1 MVQQQPLWQIFADTG
16 GTFTDCLA
24 VSPQGKEIKV
34 KVLSSSALRGSIAKI
49 VTPRLVEIKHNWGQ
63 LTAAMLRGYW
73 FRLLLANEQPVRVV
87 AFQPRLSRL
96 LLSDSIKA
104 IAGQGFELFS
114 GEEAPVLAAR
124 LATKTPLNL
133 PLPPLIMRLGTTK
146 GTNALLEARG
156 APVALFVTRGFA
168 DLPEI
173 GNQQRPHLFQLH
185 IQKPQP
191 LHQCVFEVPERLDAN
206 GTVIEPIDCSPLTQ
220 QVQKVLAQGITNAAV
235 ALLHSY
241 CNPIHEQ
248 KLAQFLLNQG
258 FTHVSLSSELAPLI
272 KIVPRMHTAIVN
284 ATLAPV
290 IEQYLTAVHR
300 QLSSQSRLYIITGA
314 GALVQHRFFTPKDS
328 LLSGPA
334 GGVNGAANTGLLAG
348 YNRIISFDMG
358 GTSTDV
364 ARYDNQF
371 DYVYEHH
378 VANAHLLSAALAIE
392 TVAAGGGSV
401 CRFNGY
407 RLSTGPESAGANPG
421 PACYGAG
428 GPFTITDV
436 NLLLGKLSPAAFEIP
451 VYPDQARQC
460 LNQIARQITA
470 ATGKEPSETELLQG
484 FAQIA
489 NELMANAIRSISVQK
504 GYKPQQYALVAFGGA
519 AGQHACA
526 VAELLQMST
535 IIISPHA
542 GILSAAGIGQAAIER
557 MAQLQ
562 ILKPLDEI
570 ELQLPFI
577 ALQQKQQAR
586 KLLQYEITG
595 DEPAVFV
602 HCLFFLRLQGQDATI
617 EISEAELPRLRSA
630 FEQKYRL
637 LYGYY
642 PTGRTIEVE
651 SVKATAS
658 YKLLNISKVQNKK
671 IKTVS
676 PIPHSFQAV
685 YENGTWQDTPVFT
698 HTQLTPGADISG
710 PALLLYRHSTF
721 YLHPHWHLHI
731 DKHGIGIAR
740 KTTPFVQKKTIGYRS
755 KAVNL
760 TLFTNR
766 FKSIATEMGN
776 LLQRTSLSVNI
787 KERLDFSC
795 ALLDHEANLV
805 VNAPHIPVHLGSLG
819 ICVRTLLQKL
829 PMRPGD
835 TVITNHPAYGGSHL
849 PDITLVTPVYNAQ
862 NKLVGYVANRAHHA
876 EIGGS
881 RPGSMPPDAQNLAQ
895 EGVLIPPMYL
905 IEQGVPNWNAITALL
920 QDAPYPTRSL
930 QDNLADLHAAL
941 AANRLGMRLLQQ
953 LAGSFGLRQVRH
965 YMQQLSA
972 YSAALIRNRLMQMP
986 FGSCRATEL
995 LDDGTPLAV
1004 AISVTNRQAVI
1015 DFTGTGSTHAGNLN
1029 ATPAIV
1035 HSAVLYV
1042 LRLLLNE
1049 DVPLNEGIMQPVL
1062 LKIPEGTIL
1071 NPVFSNNPLHCPA
1084 VVGGNTETSQ
1094 RLTDTL
1100 LKALNMAA
1108 CSQGTMNNVIFGNPN
1123 FGYYETVCGGS
1134 GAGNGFHGTSAVH
1147 THMTNTRITD
1157 PEILELRYPVRLE
1170 EFSVRQHSGG
1180 NGKYA
1185 GGNGVVRVL
1194 HFLQPVQVSVLSQ
1207 HRVIPPYGLCGG
1219 ENGLCGEQYII
1230 KAAGTIVPLR
1240 GTDAYDAHAGDK
1252 LVLKTPGGGGF
1263 GAAG

>member
-1 MVQQQPLWQIFADTG
+1 MAQQQPLWQIFTDTG

-34 KVLSSSALRGSIAKI
+34 KVLSSSALRGSIVNILA
-49 VTPRLVEIKHNWGQ
+49 PRIVEIGHNWGQ
-63 LTAAMLRGYW
+63 LSAAMLRGYW
-73 FRLLLANEQPVRVV
+73 FRLLHGNQQPVRVV

-96 LLSDSIKA
+96 LLSNEIDA
-104 IAGQGFELFS
+104 VAGQGFELFS

-124 LATKTPLNL
+124 LATQTPLNL

-156 APVALFVTRGFA
+156 APVALFITRGFA
-168 DLPEI
+168 DLPQI

-191 LHQCVFEVPERLDAN
+191 LHKCVIEVPERLDAN
-206 GTVIEPIDCSPLTQ
+206 GTVIEPIDCSQLTQ
-220 QVQKVLAQGITNAAV
+220 QVQKALAQGITNAAIV
-235 ALLHSY
+235 LLHSY
-241 CNPIHEQ
+241 CNPEHEQ
-248 KLAQFLLNQG
+248 ILAQYLLSQG
-258 FTHVSLSSELAPLI
+258 FTHVSISSELAPLI
-272 KIVPRMHTAIVN
+272 KIVPRMHTSIVN

-290 IEQYLTAVHR
+290 IQQYLNAVYR
-300 QLSSQSRLYIITGA
+300 QLSAQSRLYVITGA
-314 GALVQHRFFTPKDS
+314 GALVQHLFFTPKDS

-334 GGVNGAANTGLLAG
+334 GGVNGAANTGMLAG

-364 ARYDNQF
+364 ARYDNHF

-407 RLSTGPESAGANPG
+407 SLTTGPESAGANPG

-436 NLLLGKLSPAAFEIP
+436 NLLLGKLSPASFEIP
-451 VYPDQARQC
+451 VYPREARLR
-460 LNQIARQITA
+460 LNQIARQITD
-470 ATGKEPSETELLQG
+470 ATGKTPSDVELLQG

-526 VAELLQMST
+526 VAELLQMT
-535 IIISPHA
+535 AIIISPHA
-542 GILSAAGIGQAAIER
+542 GILSAAGIGQAAVER
-557 MAQLQ
+557 MSQQQ
-562 ILKPLDEI
+562 ILKPLAET
-570 ELQLPFI
+570 EPQLSLI
-577 ALQQKQQAR
+577 AR
-586 KLLQYEITG
+586 KQKLQALNLLQSEISG
-595 DEPAVFV
+595 NESGISVR
-602 HCLFFLRLQGQDATI
+602 CLFFLRLQGQDATI
-617 EISEAELPRLRSA
+617 EISEEELPRVKTA
-630 FEQKYRL
+630 FEQQYRL

-642 PTGRTIEVE
+642 PEGRTIELE
-651 SVKATAS
+651 SVKAIAS
-658 YKLLNISKVQNKK
+658 YKPLISSNLQRKS
-671 IKTVS
+671 IKNATLS
-676 PIPHSFQAV
+676 PHSFQPV
-685 YENGTWQDTPVFT
+685 YEQGAWYNTPVFN
-698 HTQLTPGADISG
+698 HEQLVPGTEISG

-721 YLHPHWHLHI
+721 YLHPHWHLQI
-731 DKHGIGIAR
+731 DRHGIGIAL
-740 KTTPFVQKKTIGYRS
+740 KTRDSEKRPIGSSS

-766 FKSIATEMGN
+766 FKSIATEMGD
-776 LLQRTSLSVNI
+776 LMQRTSLSVNI

-795 ALLDHEANLV
+795 ALLDREANLV

-819 ICVRTLLQKL
+819 ICVRTLLKKL

-835 TVITNHPAYGGSHL
+835 TVVTNHPAYGGSHL
-849 PDITLVTPVYNAQ
+849 PDITLVTPVYNFR
-862 NKLVGYVANRAHHA
+862 NKLIGYVANRAHHA
-876 EIGGS
+876 EIGGT

-905 IEQGVPNWNAITALL
+905 VEQGVPNWSGIASLL
-920 QDAPYPTRSL
+920 QTAPYPTRCL

-941 AANRLGMRLLQQ
+941 AANLLGVRLLQR
-953 LAGSFGLRQVRH
+953 LASTFGLRQVRH
-965 YMQQLSA
+965 YMQQLTA
-972 YSAALIRNRLMQMP
+972 YSAALIKTKLLQLP
-986 FGSCRATEL
+986 DGLYSATEL

-1004 AISVTNRQAVI
+1004 AVSVVNGQAII
-1015 DFTGTGSTHAGNLN
+1015 DFTGTGATHAGNLN

-1035 HSAVLYV
+1035 HSVVLYV

-1049 DVPLNEGIMQPVL
+1049 DVPLNEGMMQPVVI
-1062 LKIPEGTIL
+1062 KIPEGTIL
-1071 NPVFSNNPLHCPA
+1071 NPVFSDDPLHCPA

-1094 RLTDTL
+1094 RMTDTL
-1100 LKALNMAA
+1100 LKSLNLAA
-1108 CSQGTMNNVIFGNPN
+1108 CSQGTMNNVLFGNSD

-1134 GAGNGFHGTSAVH
+1134 GAGNGFHGASAVH

-1170 EFSVRQHSGG
+1170 EFSIRQHSGG
-1180 NGKYA
+1180 NGQYT
-1185 GGNGVVRVL
+1185 GGNGVVRIL
-1194 HFLQPVQVSVLSQ
+1194 KFLQPVQVSVLTQ
-1207 HRVIPPYGLCGG
+1207 HRAIPPYGLYGG
-1219 ENGLCGEQYII
+1219 RNGLCGEQYII
-1230 KAAGTIVPLR
+1230 KASGTIITLQ
-1240 GTDAYDAHAGDK
+1240 GTDAYDAQTGDK
-1252 LVLKTPGGGGF
+1252 LVLKTPGGGGY
-1263 GAAG
+1263 GIAE